1 MPELTSRQGTLAFG
15 PGLPTVLINDQ
26 LRVLD
31 QAPQV
36 LEELRAG
43 RFDRLIA
50 LAQWGARVGTGM
62 VDILINHPD
71 LDEAALLPALA
82 VAVHDAVGCPI
93 ALDSRHPQALTA
105 ALAALRPHKAL
116 INSITAEDGMADT
129 LLPIARA
136 FGAAVIL
143 MPIGPAHGLPKTV
156 EGRLAELEG
165 LLAAAERHGIPRADI
180 VVDTICLASSAE
192 PDSLRVTLE
201 TTRAVSAMGLATV
214 LGIGNA
220 GYGMP
225 QPTYID
231 LAYLIAAIPWGLD
244 AALVNPATQGL
255 VETVRAIDFL
265 AGNDPYG
272 RRYLQHYRA
281 HTATRRTVSEGN
293 A

>member
-1 MPELTSRQGTLAFG
+1 MPELTCRQGTLAFG

-31 QAPQV
+31 QAPEV

-43 RFDRLIA
+43 CFDRLIA
-50 LAQWGARVGTGM
+50 LAQWGARVGTDM

-71 LDEAALLPALA
+71 LDEVALLPAIA
-82 VAVHDAVGCPI
+82 TAVHEAVGCPI
-93 ALDSRHPQALTA
+93 ALDSRHPEALA
-105 ALAALRPHKAL
+105 RALAALRPHKAL
-116 INSITAEDGMADT
+116 INSITAEDGMADA
-129 LLPIARA
+129 LLPIARE

-143 MPIGPAHGLPKTV
+143 MPIGPTHGLPKTV
-156 EGRLAELEG
+156 AGRLAELEG
-165 LLAAAERHGIPRADI
+165 LLVTAERHGIPRADI

-201 TTRAVSAMGLATV
+201 TTRAVSALGLATV

-244 AALVNPATQGL
+244 AALVNPATEGL
-255 VETVRAIDFL
+255 IETVRAIDFL

-272 RRYLQHYRA
+272 RRYIQRYRA
-281 HTATRRTVSEGN
+281 TKTSPHSSAKGE